1 MKTEDLRKQYCN
13 ESKEEYIEFASLEEL
28 QHYVEWLENKL
39 TLQRLDIEEFGKITE
54 QDLKNAIKRIKQD
67 KSEDERLKED
77 IEELTT
83 KIKNEAERVGVLTK
97 GQIIAYSHCWFELR
111 NILDKK

>member
-1 MKTEDLRKQYCN
+1 MEGMVI
-13 ESKEEYIEFASLEEL
+13 ESSK
-28 QHYVEWLENKL
+28 
-39 TLQRLDIEEFGKITE
+39 
-54 QDLKNAIKRIKQD
+54 
-67 KSEDERLKED
+67 DERLRED